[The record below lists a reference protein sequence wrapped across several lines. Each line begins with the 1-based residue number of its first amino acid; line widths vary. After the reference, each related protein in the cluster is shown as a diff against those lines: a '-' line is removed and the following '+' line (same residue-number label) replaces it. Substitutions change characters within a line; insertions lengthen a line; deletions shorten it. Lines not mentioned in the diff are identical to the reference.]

1 MTLAAAT
8 DNLSVITAD
17 ASRQARP
24 VYLDCNAT
32 TPVDPRVQAEVL
44 TYLAEEFGNA
54 GSRTHTY
61 GQTAKERVN
70 RAREQIAAVV
80 DARPEEVVFTSGAT
94 ESNNLATLGLAD
106 HGTHAGRRHVIS
118 TQIEHKAVLEP
129 LEEMARR
136 GFEVTLLPPTAGG
149 WIDPDAVRQ
158 ALRSDT
164 LLVSVMAANN
174 ETGVIQP
181 ISEIADTLA
190 GSEAYFHV
198 DAAQAFGKQI
208 EPLRHHRIDLMSISG
223 HKIYAPKG
231 IGALVTRRR
240 GYQRPPLRPLLFGG
254 GQERGLRPGTL
265 PVALIAGMGT
275 AADLALHEH
284 VERTHLCAAI
294 QAAALAALRPLG
306 IAINGDPD
314 RLASHTLN
322 FSVPGVDSEA
332 AIVALKDIAAISNGS
347 ACTSQIYEP
356 SHVLASAG
364 LPSEQ
369 IAGALRLSW
378 SHLTPPVDWRQI
390 SDRLQRLA
398 HASPF
403 VALQRPHP
411 GRSSLSDSLNR

>member
-8 DNLSVITAD
+8 DNPSIIAGD
-17 ASRQARP
+17 AAPRARP
-24 VYLDCNAT
+24 LYLDCNAT

-54 GSRTHTY
+54 GSRTHGY
-61 GQTAKERVN
+61 GQAAKDRVN
-70 RAREQIAAVV
+70 RARQQVAAVV
-80 DARPEEVVFTSGAT
+80 DARSEEVIFTSGAT
-94 ESNNLATLGLAD
+94 ESDNLAILGLAD
-106 HGTHAGRRHVIS
+106 HGTHAGRRHIIS

-149 WIDPDAVRQ
+149 WIAPDAIRQ
-158 ALRSDT
+158 ALRPDT
-164 LLVSVMAANN
+164 LLVSIMAANN

-181 ISEIADTLA
+181 IPEIADALF

-208 EPLRHHRIDLMSISG
+208 EPLRHRRIDLMSISG

-265 PVALIAGMGT
+265 PVALIAGLGT
-275 AADLALHEH
+275 AAQLALREH
-284 VERTHLCAAI
+284 AERARSCAAV
-294 QAAALAALRPLG
+294 QTAALAALRPLG
-306 IAINGDPD
+306 IILNGDPD
-314 RLASHTLN
+314 RFAAHTLN
-322 FSVPGVDSEA
+322 FSLAGVDSEA
-332 AIVALKDIAAISNGS
+332 AIVALKDIAAISNGA
-347 ACTSQIYEP
+347 ACTSQTYEP
-356 SHVLASAG
+356 SHVLTAAG

-378 SHLTPPVDWRQI
+378 SHLTPPVDWGQI
-390 SDRLQRLA
+390 ADRLQRLA
-398 HASPF
+398 HAS
-403 VALQRPHP
+403 
-411 GRSSLSDSLNR
+411 SC

>member
-8 DNLSVITAD
+8 DNPGFIAVDSSL
-17 ASRQARP
+17 QPRP

-32 TPVDPRVQAEVL
+32 TPVDPRIQAEVL

-54 GSRTHTY
+54 GSRTHAY
-61 GQTAKERVN
+61 GQAAKDRVN
-70 RAREQIAAVV
+70 RARRQVAAVV
-80 DARPEEVVFTSGAT
+80 DARLEEIVFTSGAT
-94 ESNNLATLGLAD
+94 ESDNLAILGLAD
-106 HGTHAGRRHVIS
+106 HGTHTGRRHIIS

-129 LEEMARR
+129 LKEMARR

-149 WIDPDAVRQ
+149 WVTPDAIRQ
-158 ALRSDT
+158 ALRPNT

-181 ISEIADTLA
+181 IPEIADVLA

-208 EPLRHHRIDLMSISG
+208 EPLRHRRIDLMSLSG

-265 PVALIAGMGT
+265 PVALIAGLGT
-275 AADLALHEH
+275 AAELALREH
-284 VERTHLCAAI
+284 PERARSCVAI
-294 QAAALAALRPLG
+294 QTAALAALRPLG
-306 IAINGDPD
+306 IIINGDPD
-314 RLASHTLN
+314 RLAPHTLN

-347 ACTSQIYEP
+347 ACTSQTYEP
-356 SHVLASAG
+356 SHVLTAAA

-378 SHLTPPVDWRQI
+378 SHLTPPLDWHQI
-390 SDRLQRLA
+390 ADRLQRLVQ
-398 HASPF
+398 AS
-403 VALQRPHP
+403 
-411 GRSSLSDSLNR
+411 S